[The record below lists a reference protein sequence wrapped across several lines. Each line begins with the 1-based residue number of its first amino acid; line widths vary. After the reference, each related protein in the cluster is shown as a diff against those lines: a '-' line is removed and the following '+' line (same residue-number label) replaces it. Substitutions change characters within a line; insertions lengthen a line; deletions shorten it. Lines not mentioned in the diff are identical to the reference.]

1 MSRYPTVN
9 TSGNKSR
16 FIEMSNEKYDR
27 IRIGDVCDLV
37 NGRAFKPSE
46 WKSLG
51 LPIVRI
57 QNLNDPS
64 AEYHYYDGSVEE
76 RFIIDNGDLLFS
88 WSGTPGTSFGSFIWL
103 GDKAILNQHI
113 FKVKEKPMILRTFL
127 KISFDANIDR
137 IITKAHGGAGLKHIT
152 KSELENIEITLPP
165 LEKQKYYVAFMEHA
179 DKSGFIASNRGL

>member
-1 MSRYPTVN
+1 MAN
-9 TSGNKSR
+9 LSR
-16 FIEMSNEKYDR
+16 FIEMSNEKYDHV
-27 IRIGDVCDLV
+27 RIGDVCELV

-46 WKSLG
+46 WKTLG

-64 AEYHYYDGSVEE
+64 AEYHYYDGAVDE

-113 FKVKEKPMILRTFL
+113 FKVKENPVILRAFL

-137 IITKAHGGAGLKHIT
+137 IIAKAHGGAGLKHIT

-165 LEKQKYYVAFMEHA
+165 LEKQQYYVAVMNQA
-179 DKSGFIASNRGL
+179 DKSGFISSNRGL